1 MISCPDSTLL
11 AAAFSL
17 ALPVNADRPQPQ
29 RLPPKY
35 GNFTRFSS
43 IDRLRRRQWCH
54 YIFLP
59 ARGGDSEFD
68 RYSLRKIDYF
78 FELQIVAFN

>member
-1 MISCPDSTLL
+1 MICCPDSTLL

-35 GNFTRFSS
+35 ADFTRSTDCCDGSGVTIFSY
-43 IDRLRRRQWCH
+43 L
-54 YIFLP
+54 
-59 ARGGDSEFD
+59 RGGAT
-68 RYSLRKIDYF
+68 R
-78 FELQIVAFN
+78 N

>member
-1 MISCPDSTLL
+1 MIFCPNSTLL

-35 GNFTRFSS
+35 AYFTRFSP
-43 IDRLRRRQWCH
+43 IDRLRRWQWCH

-59 ARGGDSEFD
+59 PRGGDSELD
-68 RYSLRKIDYF
+68 R
-78 FELQIVAFN
+78 